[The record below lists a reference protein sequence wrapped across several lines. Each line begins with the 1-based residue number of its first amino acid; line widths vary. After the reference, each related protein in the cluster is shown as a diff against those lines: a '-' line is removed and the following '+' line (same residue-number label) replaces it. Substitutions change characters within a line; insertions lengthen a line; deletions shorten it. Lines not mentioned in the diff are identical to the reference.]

1 MWSERRRRQPMRLE
15 LPGIGYQQGNRQM
28 VVTALNPVALVKTVT
43 SPDRWNP
50 LGKQPHGNRPQD
62 KGHREGI
69 AQYLEEE
76 ENFVLGAVV
85 LYASPRDAMFEP
97 AEGDS
102 NGPVRPGTLKLE
114 FGAEFDVGDGQHRIG
129 AYSDVMARHDED
141 GDPILERLRASG
153 QPAVVVIDDE
163 PLHRAQDFTDLQR
176 NAKPPSNS
184 IALSMDRR
192 QPVNRMLIDLVQD
205 AALPVFDLGER
216 VEFLKDSPGKLSA
229 KLYSF
234 NTIRYMSGTALIGT
248 GQRSARGWDKAVN
261 AAIEEHPDA
270 SRAGLVAFWQAFAA
284 LPPIAA
290 IIGGESTPAKL
301 REETLLGAAG
311 VLYALAAA
319 AHEASDVGMD
329 LGEAVSAFQ
338 GVNFARPAPPPQGS
352 PLTLDDSI
360 FVGTLIDAE
369 TAKVGSGRPSWEAAA
384 DHLLEAIKQMR
395 AAA

>member
-1 MWSERRRRQPMRLE
+1 MRLE

-85 LYASPRDAMFEP
+85 LYASPRDAAFEP
-97 AEGDS
+97 NEVGA
-102 NGPVRPGTLKLE
+102 NGPVQAGTLKLE

-141 GDPILERLRASG
+141 GDPVLERLRASG

-192 QPVNRMLIDLVQD
+192 QSVNRMLIDLVQD
-205 AALPVFDLGER
+205 SSLSVFDGGDR

-229 KLYSF
+229 KLFSF
-234 NTIRYMSGTALIGT
+234 STIRYMSGTALVGT
-248 GQRSARGWDKAVN
+248 GQRSTRGWDKAVN
-261 AAIEEHPDA
+261 ALIDERPDE
-270 SRAGLVAFWQAFAA
+270 SRAALRDFWQAFGA

-290 IIGGESTPAKL
+290 IIEGELTPAKL

-311 VLYALAAA
+311 VLYALASAA
-319 AHEASDVGMD
+319 YAASEDGMG
-329 LGEAVSAFQ
+329 LGEAVTALQ
-338 GVNFARPAPPPQGS
+338 GVSFARPAPPPEDAT
-352 PLTLDDSI
+352 LTLADSI
-360 FVGTLIDAE
+360 FAGTLIDSE
-369 TAKVGSGRPSWEAAA
+369 TAKVGSGRPAWEAAA
-384 DHLLEAIKQMR
+384 EHLRGAIVGVR

>member
-1 MWSERRRRQPMRLE
+1 MRLE

-28 VVTALNPVALVKTVT
+28 VVTALSPVALVKTVT
-43 SPDRWNP
+43 SPDQWNP
-50 LGKQPHGNRPQD
+50 LGKQPHGNRPQN
-62 KGHREGI
+62 KGHRDGI

-85 LYASPRDAMFEP
+85 LYASPRDAAFE
-97 AEGDS
+97 ALEGAS
-102 NGPVRPGTLKLE
+102 SGPVQPGTLKLE

-129 AYSDVMARHDED
+129 AYSDVIARHDED

-192 QPVNRMLIDLVQD
+192 QSVNRMLIDLVQD
-205 AALPVFDLGER
+205 PAVRVFDEGGR

-234 NTIRYMSGTALIGT
+234 NTIRYMSGTVLIGT
-248 GQRSARGWDKAVN
+248 SQRSARGWDKAVN
-261 AAIEEHPDA
+261 AVIDERPEE
-270 SRAGLVAFWQAFAA
+270 SRAALVEFWQAFGA
-284 LPPIAA
+284 LTPIAA
-290 IIGGESTPAKL
+290 IIDDESTPAKL

-311 VLYALAAA
+311 VLYAVAAA
-319 AHEASDVGMD
+319 AHAASEDGVG
-329 LGEAVSAFQ
+329 LGEAVSALE
-338 GVNFARPAPPPQGS
+338 GVSFARPAAPPEGTA
-352 PLTLDDSI
+352 LTVADSI
-360 FVGTLIDAE
+360 FVGTLIDSE
-369 TAKVGSGRPSWEAAA
+369 TAKVGSGRPAWEAAA
-384 DHLLEAIKQMR
+384 EHLLAAMKGMR

>member
-1 MWSERRRRQPMRLE
+1 MLVT
-15 LPGIGYQQGNRQM
+15 LPGIAYRQGNRQM
-28 VVTALNPVALVKTVT
+28 VVTALDPISLVKTVT
-43 SPDRWNP
+43 RPDRWNP

-85 LYASPRDAMFEP
+85 LYASPRDAVFEP
-97 AEGDS
+97 DEDGADG
-102 NGPVRPGTLKLE
+102 VIQPGTLKLQV
-114 FGAEFDVGDGQHRIG
+114 GAEFDVGDGQHRIG

-141 GDPILERLRASG
+141 GDPIRERLRASG
-153 QPAVVVIDDE
+153 QPAVVVVDDE

-192 QPVNRMLIDLVQD
+192 QPVNRMLIELVQD
-205 AALPVFDLGER
+205 PALPVFDGGDR

-229 KLYSF
+229 KMYSF

-248 GQRSARGWDKAVN
+248 AQRSTRGWDKAVN
-261 AAIEEHPDA
+261 TLIDDHPEE
-270 SRAGLVAFWQAFAA
+270 SRAALLDFWRAFGA

-290 IIGGESTPAKL
+290 IIDSESTPAKL

-319 AHEASDVGMD
+319 AHTASEDGVG
-329 LGEAVSAFQ
+329 LGEAVSALE
-338 GVNFARPAPPPQGS
+338 GVSFARPAAPPEDT
-352 PLTLDDSI
+352 PLTLNDSI

-369 TAKVGSGRPSWEAAA
+369 TAKVGSGRPAWEAAA
-384 DHLLEAIKQMR
+384 EHLLAAMKDLR

>member
-1 MWSERRRRQPMRLE
+1 MEFSV
-15 LPGIGYQQGNRQM
+15 PGIAYQQGNRQM
-28 VVTALNPVALVKTVT
+28 VVTAINPVALVKTVT
-43 SPDRWNP
+43 KPNRWNP

-69 AQYLEEE
+69 AKYLEEE

-85 LYASPRDAMFEP
+85 LYASKRDAEFVA
-97 AEGDS
+97 AEGAR
-102 NGPVRPGTLKLE
+102 GPVQSGTLRLNV
-114 FGAEFDVGDGQHRIG
+114 GAEFDVGDGQHRIG

-141 GDPILERLRASG
+141 GDPVLERLRASG

-192 QPVNRMLIDLVQD
+192 QAVNRLLIELVQSEK
-205 AALPVFDLGER
+205 LPVFDGGER

-248 GQRSARGWDKAVN
+248 GQRSSRGWDKAVN
-261 AAIEEHPDA
+261 EAVEADEDAARGALID
-270 SRAGLVAFWQAFAA
+270 FWQAFGT
-284 LPPIAA
+284 LPAIKA
-290 IIGGESTPAKL
+290 IIEGESTPAQL
-301 REETLLGAAG
+301 RADTLLGASG

-319 AHEASDVGMD
+319 VHAASETGVT
-329 LGEAVSAFQ
+329 LGDAVAALGDTS
-338 GVNFARPAPPPQGS
+338 FARPAAPAEGQS
-352 PLTLDDSI
+352 LTFNDSI

-369 TAKVGSGRPSWEAAA
+369 TAKVGSGRPAWEAAA
-384 DHLLEAIKQMR
+384 EYLLTAITDVR
-395 AAA
+395 AAAA